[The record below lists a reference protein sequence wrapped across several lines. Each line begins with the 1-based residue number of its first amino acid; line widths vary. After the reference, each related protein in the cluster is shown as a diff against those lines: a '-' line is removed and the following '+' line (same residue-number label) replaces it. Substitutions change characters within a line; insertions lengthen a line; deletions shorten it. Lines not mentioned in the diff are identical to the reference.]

1 MFFLSGLGIF
11 FSIFLLFYN
20 KGYKSANIYLGLFL
34 ILFNFI
40 ISSHYIYIF
49 SNSREFIA
57 LVLSIPINAT
67 AYVIGPLA
75 FFYVRSILT
84 DNPKLTKYD
93 VLHFILFAI
102 MFLGRLPHNLASWSE
117 KYQIADEII
126 FDTLKTFRY
135 PRLNNIL
142 PNRLNYTLK
151 VVHFFVYVIASWVLI
166 FKNKFRIKSFG
177 KGLHQLKII
186 NNWLFFFAVILTFLG
201 FSLLVLLFVF
211 LSAED
216 KIDFHFTG
224 NILFA
229 SIFCSFLISILG
241 LVFFPQI
248 LYGLPLEK
256 FKLYAIKN
264 ESAKLVSSEKEVFS
278 FREGYIDTIR
288 LLLENWKKE
297 NKFLDVDTSIYSM
310 SKEIDIPTHH
320 LTYFFS
326 HINDEKYIEW
336 RNRLRIEYAIELINN
351 QKDYDKTIEVL
362 GKESGF
368 KSYPSFIQSFKQ
380 ITGKLPKDYIKE
392 VKN

>member
-1 MFFLSGLGIF
+1 M
-11 FSIFLLFYN
+11 
-20 KGYKSANIYLGLFL
+20 
-34 ILFNFI
+34 
-40 ISSHYIYIF
+40 
-49 SNSREFIA
+49 
-57 LVLSIPINAT
+57 
-67 AYVIGPLA
+67 
-75 FFYVRSILT
+75 
-84 DNPKLTKYD
+84 
-93 VLHFILFAI
+93 
-102 MFLGRLPHNLASWSE
+102 
-117 KYQIADEII
+117 
-126 FDTLKTFRY
+126 
-135 PRLNNIL
+135 
-142 PNRLNYTLK
+142 
-151 VVHFFVYVIASWVLI
+151 
-166 FKNKFRIKSFG
+166 
-177 KGLHQLKII
+177 KII

-201 FSLLVLLFVF
+201 VSLLVLLFVF

-256 FKLYAIKN
+256 FKLDAIKN
-264 ESAKLVSSEKEVFS
+264 ESAKLESSEKDVFS